1 MDKKDK
7 EESML
12 KKLNSLFGR
21 KSENKEGLVPTSL
34 DEYNARNMQEKIK
47 EYAAQK
53 AIEEKQREEKLQK
66 KKDAEKNKEKSTK
79 QRLNET
85 YSFEE
90 HNMNEPPKKQST
102 PLSKIKNKILKGWS
116 K

>member
-1 MDKKDK
+1 MGEKDNMWKKFNSLIGQKNEKSK
-7 EESML
+7 EE
-12 KKLNSLFGR
+12 
-21 KSENKEGLVPTSL
+21 LVPTQL
-34 DEYNARNMQEKIK
+34 DKYNQRTIQEKIK

-66 KKDAEKNKEKSTK
+66 KKDAEKNKEKLTK
-79 QRLNET
+79 QRLNKT

-90 HNMNEPPKKQST
+90 HDMDEPPKKQST